1 MKVTKSFTFDAA
13 HALTNYH
20 GACER
25 LHGHTYRLDVTVE
38 GPLDAKTGMVVD
50 FLLLKTAVQDR
61 VLAHLDHHSLNDVLK
76 NPSAELLAVWI
87 WNQLKD
93 LPAVLA
99 ESVKNVDMSR
109 YVASGTASA
118 PSISFSLRLTE
129 IRLWET
135 ATSCVTYNGGAY

>member
-50 FLLLKTAVQDR
+50 FLLLKLAVQEQ
-61 VLAHLDHHSLNDVLK
+61 VLTHLDHRSLNDVLK
-76 NPSAELLAVWI
+76 NPSAELLVVWI
-87 WNQLKD
+87 WGQLQD
-93 LPAVLA
+93 LHRVL
-99 ESVKNVDMSR
+99 SDTVDHVQFDR
-109 YVASGTASA
+109 YVSDGTVQK
-118 PSISFSLRLTE
+118 PSIPSTLRLVE

-135 ATSCVTYNGGAY
+135 ATSCVTYNGSD

>member
-25 LHGHTYRLDVTVE
+25 LHGHTYRLDVTIE

-50 FLLLKTAVQDR
+50 FLLLKLAVQEQ
-61 VLAHLDHHSLNDVLK
+61 VLVQLDHRSLNDVLK

-87 WNQLKD
+87 WGQLQD
-93 LPAVLA
+93 LHRVLSA
-99 ESVKNVDMSR
+99 TVHHVQFDR
-109 YVASGTASA
+109 YISDGTLQK
-118 PSISFSLRLTE
+118 PSIPSTLRLVE

-135 ATSCVTYNGGAY
+135 ATSCITYNGDAR